1 MKRRVGFIF
10 GGRSGEHEVSLM
22 SAAEVI
28 GAAADTDFDAVKI
41 GIDRDGKWYLYEG
54 DIENIAAGT
63 WKASARP
70 LEISMLPE
78 IIDFAFP
85 VLHGPYGE
93 DGTVQGLFE
102 MLGIPYAGCGV
113 LASAL
118 CMDKSCAK
126 DIFIKV
132 GLPTCRYK
140 LMFREKLSECD
151 KVKAGEI
158 IEDLGGAVFVKPS
171 NLGSSVGIS
180 KAKNPEQ
187 LIEAL
192 AVAARYDRRIIVE
205 EALSARE
212 FETAV
217 IGNGKCQVAEVGEI
231 IAQSEFY
238 DYESK
243 YSDESG
249 TRLMIPA
256 DIPGDVRE
264 EIRDLAA
271 KAYMSLDCAGFAR
284 VDFFMEKATGKIYI
298 NEINTIPGFT
308 RYSMFPMLW
317 NEAGVDFNSLI
328 ERIVELGYERYYDKN
343 NR

>member
-1 MKRRVGFIF
+1 MKRVGFIF

-28 GAAADTDFDAVKI
+28 GAADNADFEIVKI
-41 GIDRDGKWYLYEG
+41 GIDKDGKWYLYEG
-54 DIENIAAGT
+54 NTAGIACGT
-63 WKASARP
+63 WKATAKP
-70 LEISMLPE
+70 LEISTLPE

-126 DIFIKV
+126 DIFVKV

-140 LMFREKLSECD
+140 LVFREKLQSYDETKASEIL
-151 KVKAGEI
+151 ES
-158 IEDLGGAVFVKPS
+158 LGGAAFVKPS

-180 KAKNPEQ
+180 KAKTPAE
-187 LIEAL
+187 LLKAL
-192 AVAARYDRRIIVE
+192 EIAAKYDRRIIVE
-205 EALSARE
+205 EALDARE
-212 FETAV
+212 LETAV
-217 IGNGKCQVAEVGEI
+217 IGNSEPQVAEVGEI
-231 IAQSEFY
+231 VASAEFY
-238 DYESK
+238 DYEAK
-243 YSDESG
+243 YSDDSG
-249 TRLMIPA
+249 TKLMIPA
-256 DIPGDVRE
+256 GIPSHVRE

-271 KAYMSLDCAGFAR
+271 KAYKSLDCAGFAR
-284 VDFFMEKATGKIYI
+284 VDFFMERSTGKIYL

-317 NEAGVDFNSLI
+317 NEMGVDFTALI
-328 ERIVELGYERYYDKN
+328 GKIVELGYERYNDKN